1 MLQMPEPK
9 PLKPCYLITGDDESR
24 ISLAVSRLRKRGEE
38 EGGAVERFT
47 PPGGRKG
54 PDPQELAAALA
65 AIPLATGHRYLIVE
79 GAEGWLKADHE
90 VVIEALKTLPPETT
104 VAIVVRGK
112 TPKALS
118 GPVGK
123 AGGEVLEFAA
133 PSARELPGQV
143 VEWGSAL
150 GLTVS
155 LDAARLLVD
164 RMGPRPV
171 RLRTE
176 LERLATWTGGGATE
190 IEVEDL
196 EAMIADETELAIWSL
211 GDAMAEGDIV
221 AATSAADRLL
231 AQGEP
236 IQKVIATMAPRVRGA
251 YAAAVALDRGVPP
264 SEVAT
269 SLGMHPYAARQL
281 VSKVDGRDPA
291 DLARAVE
298 AVADLEVE
306 SRGGSVSDE
315 VALTIAIRRA
325 CGAISL
331 PNRSLAALKA

>member
-1 MLQMPEPK
+1 MSDPQ
-9 PLKPCYLITGDDESR
+9 PLKPCYLITGDDESK
-24 ISLAVSRLRKRGEE
+24 IATAVARLRRRGEE
-38 EGGAVERFT
+38 EGGAVERFVS
-47 PPGGRKG
+47 PGGRKG

-79 GAEGWLKADHE
+79 GAEGWFKADHE

-112 TPKALS
+112 TPKALT

-123 AGGEVLEFAA
+123 AGGEVLEYAA
-133 PSARELPGQV
+133 PSVRELPGQV
-143 VEWGSAL
+143 VKWGAAL
-150 GLTVS
+150 GLTIS
-155 LDAARLLVD
+155 PEASRLLVD
-164 RMGPRPV
+164 RMGARPV
-171 RLRTE
+171 RLRNE
-176 LERLATWTGGGATE
+176 LERLSIWAAGEAVET
-190 IEVEDL
+190 EVEDL
-196 EAMIADETELAIWSL
+196 EAMVADETELAIWSL
-211 GDAMAEGDIV
+211 GDAMAAGDI
-221 AATSAADRLL
+221 ATATSAADRLL

-236 IQKVIATMAPRVRGA
+236 IRKVIATVAPRVRGA
-251 YAAAVALDRGVPP
+251 HAAAIALDQGVSPA
-264 SEVAT
+264 EVAG

-281 VSKVDGRDPA
+281 VAKVDGRDPA

-325 CGAISL
+325 CGAVSVPRRGL
-331 PNRSLAALKA
+331 SASRP